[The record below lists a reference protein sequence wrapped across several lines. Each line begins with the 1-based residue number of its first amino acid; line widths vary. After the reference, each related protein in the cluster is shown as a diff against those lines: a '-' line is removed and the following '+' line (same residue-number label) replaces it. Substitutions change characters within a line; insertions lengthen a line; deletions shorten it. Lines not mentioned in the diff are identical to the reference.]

1 MRSILI
7 ALMMTLATQ
16 VGAEV
21 QVSLSN
27 VVSDAQL
34 VNGDNKFTGQVTGY
48 LVQVEAQL
56 SEGYSL
62 GVAYNNGR
70 GDLDTAANKYTFS
83 EGFVF
88 GMYQK
93 AHDRLSSKNWI
104 LQSEIG
110 LGFFDKAANFKNINY
125 RQSQFPILLGLNVT
139 SRSGISVGVSGYG
152 QLDNLNN
159 NRVGSLFLNYPL
171 SKGVNLLGRYTSHK
185 SKVRSF
191 QHCGSD
197 YSIGLSF
204 AF

>member
-1 MRSILI
+1 MRPSLI
-7 ALMMTLATQ
+7 ALLMTLATQ

-48 LVQVEAQL
+48 LVQVETQL

-93 AHDRLSSKNWI
+93 LYLVETRR
-104 LQSEIG
+104 G
-110 LGFFDKAANFKNINY
+110 
-125 RQSQFPILLGLNVT
+125 
-139 SRSGISVGVSGYG
+139 
-152 QLDNLNN
+152 
-159 NRVGSLFLNYPL
+159 NRARV
-171 SKGVNLLGRYTSHK
+171 
-185 SKVRSF
+185 
-191 QHCGSD
+191 
-197 YSIGLSF
+197 
-204 AF
+204 A

>member
-1 MRSILI
+1 MRTILI
-7 ALMMTLATQ
+7 ALLMTVATH

-48 LVQVEAQL
+48 LVQVETQL

-88 GMYQK
+88 VMYQK

-110 LGFFDKAANFKNINY
+110 FGFFDKVLFFRFINW
-125 RQSQFPILLGLNVT
+125 LVT
-139 SRSGISVGVSGYG
+139 
-152 QLDNLNN
+152 
-159 NRVGSLFLNYPL
+159 
-171 SKGVNLLGRYTSHK
+171 
-185 SKVRSF
+185 
-191 QHCGSD
+191 
-197 YSIGLSF
+197 
-204 AF
+204 

>member
-1 MRSILI
+1 MRTILI
-7 ALMMTLATQ
+7 ALLMTLATQ

-83 EGFVF
+83 RRFCLWYV
-88 GMYQK
+88 
-93 AHDRLSSKNWI
+93 SK
-104 LQSEIG
+104 S
-110 LGFFDKAANFKNINY
+110 A
-125 RQSQFPILLGLNVT
+125 
-139 SRSGISVGVSGYG
+139 
-152 QLDNLNN
+152 
-159 NRVGSLFLNYPL
+159 
-171 SKGVNLLGRYTSHK
+171 
-185 SKVRSF
+185 
-191 QHCGSD
+191 
-197 YSIGLSF
+197 
-204 AF
+204 

>member
-1 MRSILI
+1 
-7 ALMMTLATQ
+7 MTVATH

-48 LVQVEAQL
+48 LVQVETQL

-110 LGFFDKAANFKNINY
+110 FGFFDKASSFKNINY
-125 RQSQFPILLGLNVT
+125 RQSQFPILLGLNAT
-139 SRSGISVGVSGYG
+139 SRSGISIGFSGYG

-171 SKGVNLLGRYTSHK
+171 SGALNLLGRYTSHK